1 MACAEKQ
8 ALLSYVAG
16 KGLPET
22 FIIVGARIFWSLVKE
37 AVAEL
42 LLHNRILKKSMSG
55 EDSSE

>member
-1 MACAEKQ
+1 MACSEKQ

-37 AVAEL
+37 GPME
-42 LLHNRILKKSMSG
+42 IL
-55 EDSSE
+55 SEKQIPQRYNQ